1 MSCSNIDLKGY
12 FLDEITLAERQAV
25 ERHLAACADCRQE
38 LDRLE
43 LTRTA
48 LLSVREEPV
57 PQRIA
62 FVSDKV
68 LEPSWWQRLW
78 QSAPR
83 LAFASAAMLS
93 IAILVHAFTRP
104 APVVAPALDRA
115 AIQQIVDERVAA
127 QLHEAVSQALTA
139 AEKRHREETKRL
151 LAAAQERFELQR
163 RADMITI
170 QENFEY
176 LLKRVNVLQVASV
189 YRGGE
194 P

>member
-12 FLDEITLAERQAV
+12 FLEEIPPAERQAV
-25 ERHLAACADCRQE
+25 ERHLAACEECRQE
-38 LDRLE
+38 LERLE

-68 LEPSWWQRLW
+68 LEPPWWQRFW

-93 IAILVHAFTRP
+93 VAILVHAFTRP
-104 APVVAPALDRA
+104 APAPAPALDRA
-115 AIQQIVDERVAA
+115 EIRQIVDQQVAA
-127 QLHEAVSQALTA
+127 RLDAAVSQALAA
-139 AEKRHREETKRL
+139 AEQRHREETARL
-151 LAAAQERFELQR
+151 LAAAEQRFELQR

-189 YRGGE
+189 YREGE

>member
-12 FLDEITLAERQAV
+12 FLEEIPPAERGAV
-25 ERHLAACADCRQE
+25 ERHLAACEACRQE
-38 LDRLE
+38 LERLE

-48 LLSVREEPV
+48 LLSVRDEPV

-68 LEPSWWQRLW
+68 LEPSWWQRFW
-78 QSAPR
+78 HSGPR

-93 IAILVHAFTRP
+93 VAILVHAFTRP
-104 APVVAPALDRA
+104 APVPPPSLDRA
-115 AIQQIVDERVAA
+115 AVEQIVQREVAA
-127 QLHEAVSQALTA
+127 RLDGAVSQALAA
-139 AEKRHREETKRL
+139 AEKRHREETARL
-151 LAAAQERFELQR
+151 LAAAEKRFEIQR
-163 RADMITI
+163 RADMVTI